1 VTYTYRLF
9 GLRVLSEIELPELA
23 LHELTG
29 SADVTI
35 RLAEVEDVAES
46 EGLKVAGDE
55 LLFAVDGIARYRIGG
70 GREIVVDP
78 APGVPVR
85 NIRLFL
91 LGSAFG
97 ALLHQRGIL
106 PLHAN
111 AIDLGGNA
119 VAFMGM
125 SGSGKS
131 TLAAWFHDIGYP
143 ILTDDVCAV
152 SFGANERPY
161 VAPGLP
167 RLRLWREAVEATHR
181 DPACY
186 QRSYTSDAPHEKFDI
201 PLARI
206 AEAEVPLAIVYV
218 LQQGDTLD
226 IAELT
231 GVEAAQALF
240 ENTYRGGFLRSTGT
254 ADKHWFSIVQ
264 LLRCVRVFNF
274 VRPWSLNHLDDD
286 SEMILSHAGTVGLV
300 SSCQQPCA

>member
-1 VTYTYRLF
+1 MTHTYRLF
-9 GLRVLSEIELPELA
+9 GLQVLSAIELPELA
-23 LHELTG
+23 RHEPTG
-29 SADVTI
+29 GADVTI
-35 RLAEVEDVAES
+35 RLAEVDEVAES
-46 EGLKVAGDE
+46 DGLKVAGDE
-55 LLFAVDGIARYRIGG
+55 LLFAVDGIARYRIAS

-78 APGVPVR
+78 APGAPVR
-85 NIRLFL
+85 NVRLFL

-111 AIDLGGNA
+111 AIDVGGKA
-119 VAFMGM
+119 IAFMGK

-131 TLAAWFHDIGYP
+131 TLAAWFHDIGYS

-152 SFGANERPY
+152 SFDANGRPS

-181 DPACY
+181 DPARY
-186 QRSYTSDAPHEKFDI
+186 ERSYTSEALYEKFDI

-206 AEAEVPLAIVYV
+206 AEGEVPLVIVYV

-231 GVEAAQALF
+231 GVQAAQALF
-240 ENTYRGGFLRSTGT
+240 ENTYRGGFLQSTGT
-254 ADKHWFSIVQ
+254 ADKHWFSITQ
-264 LLRCVRVFNF
+264 LMRCVRVFNF
-274 VRPWSLNHLDDD
+274 VRPWSLNRLDDA
-286 SEMILSHAGTVGLV
+286 SKMILNHVRTVGLV